1 MSQTAQWWT
10 PTTCPDSRR
19 RLAGTPREHQ
29 TNPTWRIEQIL
40 LPAWLWGRGPHNSHC
55 VDLVL
60 FAVIVTVALAILF
73 DFTNGFHD
81 AANATSTVIAT
92 RSLKPKQAVWL
103 SAIFNFLP
111 AFVVGTAVANTIA
124 KTVDLTALPGVA
136 AGDVPWGVRMTLA
149 ALLGA
154 VFWNYMTWHLG
165 LPSSSSHALIG
176 GLIGAGISAGGLSVV
191 SWESVR
197 LTVIAIFASP
207 LIAFTIAIIAVQVV
221 RLIQRL
227 FKVHEDSE
235 FFRWAQ
241 VGSSAWV
248 SWGHGSND
256 AQKTMGIIAATLF
269 AGGYLSDG
277 DPSALEPP
285 TWVILMAHAAI
296 AFGTIWGGWKIIETM
311 GLKITRITRASGFAA
326 NIGSI
331 TSIEGATN
339 LGVPISTTQ
348 AVSASIVGSG
358 VGERR
363 KVNWFV
369 MRDMVIAWFLTLPA
383 AGVVGFVVFKLT
395 VLPGAFA
402 IIATGLAIVAL
413 LVWAGRLMLHAET
426 AEDIE
431 AELPSEQDLKG
442 PSYGFQV
449 QQVSGTELA
458 DGVGDA
464 GPGAQASP
472 TAGTAHTVGPT
483 TAESPRGIPSGSSAH
498 SDGD

>member
-1 MSQTAQWWT
+1 MLSV
-10 PTTCPDSRR
+10 RR
-19 RLAGTPREHQ
+19 RGHERLTNTERRLTDMGPVGSSPTVDAGQ
-29 TNPTWRIEQIL
+29 CDCMDAVI
-40 LPAWLWGRGPHNSHC
+40 
-55 VDLVL
+55 
-60 FAVIVTVALAILF
+60 FAVVVTVALAVLF

-92 RSLKPKQAVWL
+92 RSLKPKTAVIV

-111 AFVVGTAVANTIA
+111 AFIVGTAVANTIS
-124 KTVDLTALPGVA
+124 KTVDLGAMPGVA
-136 AGDVPWGVRMTLA
+136 EGAVPLGVRVTLA

-154 VFWNYMTWHLG
+154 VFWNYLTWHFG

-176 GLIGAGISAGGLSVV
+176 GLIGAGISAAGLGAISWSSVQ
-191 SWESVR
+191 

-207 LIAFTIAIIAVQVV
+207 LIAFAIAILATYLI
-221 RLIQRL
+221 RFIQRV

-241 VGSSAWV
+241 VASSCWV

-256 AQKTMGIIAATLF
+256 AQKTMGVIAATLF
-269 AGGYLSDG
+269 AGGFLADTDAS
-277 DPSALEPP
+277 SLEPP
-285 TWVILMAHAAI
+285 IWVVFLAHAAI
-296 AFGTIWGGWKIIETM
+296 AAGTVWGGWKIIETM

-326 NIGSI
+326 NIGAI
-331 TSIEGATN
+331 TSIEGATH

-383 AGVVGFVVFKLT
+383 AGFVGFVVYKIT
-395 VLPGAFA
+395 VLPDPWAT
-402 IIATGLAIVAL
+402 IATALTIVVL
-413 LVWAGRLMLHAET
+413 LTWAGRLMLHATT
-426 AEDIE
+426 ASDIE
-431 AELPSEQDLKG
+431 AELPSEAELKG

-449 QQVSGTELA
+449 QQTSDAEVSAMTG
-458 DGVGDA
+458 DGAA
-464 GPGAQASP
+464 GEATGSGAVDPSVDPGPAVR
-472 TAGTAHTVGPT
+472 G
-483 TAESPRGIPSGSSAH
+483 AEPR
-498 SDGD
+498 D